1 MRFGGYYDEQRSAD
15 DLVERLERMLPGFEA
30 KADPSRQQVMI
41 RGTLKIGASV
51 NYELF
56 LLAGSPDVNEATAQR
71 LANEARRLGIEALGL
86 EQEIKRREKRAHEE
100 GRIAGMTSGLAR
112 GKAEGR
118 REMLAEILAARED
131 EER

>member
-15 DLVERLERMLPGFEA
+15 DLVERLQKMLPGFEA
-30 KADPSRQQVMI
+30 KADPSREQVMI
-41 RGTLKIGASV
+41 RGILKIGASV

-56 LLAGSPDVNEATAQR
+56 LLAGSPEVNEATAQR
-71 LANEARRLGIEALGL
+71 LANEARRLGIEALGI
-86 EQEIKRREKRAHEE
+86 EQEIAVRVEKARADGEASGHAAGKIA
-100 GRIAGMTSGLAR
+100 GRI
-112 GKAEGR
+112 EGR